1 MKKLSFVKK
10 ILKPL
15 FIFSLVFSVFS
26 LQTNLAYAVPT
37 QTEQNNSEANTNN
50 DSLQNTIH
58 NPENSPQTTPGNN
71 NSNNTNNDINN
82 PTNSS
87 SPNAES
93 TEAEINTCKDQV
105 GVLSWV
111 ICPSGALSAAATDT
125 IYNITEDF
133 LQINPLSD
141 QQKSP
146 VYTVWQYARNI
157 SNIIFIIFITI
168 AIFSQLTGLGINN
181 YGIKRILPRIIM
193 AAILVNLSY
202 VICTVAVDLSNIIG
216 ASLRGF
222 FENLQNQII
231 AESNL
236 EGIADFTIGNVLGA
250 AIGGGTILGVVISAT
265 GGGVSLIFAL
275 LPIAFS
281 ALLAVLTGLLT
292 VAARQ
297 AFVFVLVMIAPLPF
311 VAYLFPNTE
320 KYFGKWRDMLARML
334 VFYPLFSFLFGASGV
349 VAIVVATTTDNPLV
363 IILGIAIKYLPFF
376 AAWPLMKFSGTP
388 LAAISSAIDKATNPV
403 KNGLAGWSMSHAN
416 KRSAIHLGYSNMP
429 GAKLRRFLDQRKFER
444 EYDTE
449 QSARHRKNLAAERTL
464 KRIAS
469 ISDPDSM
476 GNDQWRK
483 KARSITERA
492 KIASISDTKKSTAEE
507 ALANTLSA
515 YGTHFSVKKGDRA
528 DKLGEQHG
536 EAYLMAMK
544 QKFTTVNQAQADQQ
558 FLLDQYL
565 KAAKTM
571 DTSDPSA
578 FNRLIKS
585 ASADL
590 GHLGEAAIMGQVIKT
605 SSEIEARRRTEAR
618 IIFTKFPHLKTSFR
632 AMSFDCAQINDNGFE
647 VDPNTGQQVEDEH
660 YNLLPGM
667 HHTPWQHYIGVHKQN
682 GTEITK
688 EQYDALSEKEA
699 KNYRKVKYMD
709 ITDDKSGKVQRIY
722 DDDAGYMKELLA
734 DDIAIGDPINQRYNF
749 SIGNARPTA
758 EQQAILKRFG
768 LDPNDL
774 EDDGI
779 LRRYHST
786 TSRALMDSKFKEHD
800 AGISPMTWAQ
810 TNMGYVNSPGQELI
824 AKMQSIDK
832 AAKPGA
838 ILTNDKFFVEQW
850 QKVLQSLNS
859 TEPGKTFSDYIT
871 DKDIALYQNVNG
883 APLDGLRLVT
893 DENGKQ
899 KWAEIAYSD
908 PSLTID
914 DLRNTVKHKLMP
926 KVAAKLASAFNRKV
940 SPNIA
945 DSQKKDGLLAL
956 RELAL
961 YLSQEG
967 ARNNDETIPFEQR
980 LNPNIDIFEG
990 KDPQILQTI
999 MQYGEML
1006 SQLTKAESKQALDG
1020 TSLTGSEHA
1029 AVSELQ
1035 ERLRQLERRLE
1046 IDRNDRDI
1054 TSINQNI
1061 RDLYAAGVTADRFC
1075 QNIHDY
1081 YNDNQHL
1088 HNYIDEID
1096 EILEHYLNGTAPSAD
1111 NFYDLQANTG
1121 GSMEDLCEE
1130 LCRFNEEH
1138 YL

>member
-1 MKKLSFVKK
+1 MRKLSFVKI

-15 FIFSLVFSVFS
+15 FILSLAFSMLT
-26 LQTNLAYAVPT
+26 LQTSPTYAVPST
-37 QTEQNNSEANTNN
+37 ATNPNDSQNDNNNALQDVIHNSEVQNPNTSN
-50 DSLQNTIH
+50 SNT
-58 NPENSPQTTPGNN
+58 EDT
-71 NSNNTNNDINN
+71 NSNNTDNTTEDE
-82 PTNSS
+82 
-87 SPNAES
+87 ES
-93 TEAEINTCKDQV
+93 TEEEINTCKDQV
-105 GVLSWV
+105 GVLSWI

-133 LQINPLSD
+133 LQINPLTSD
-141 QQKSP
+141 QESP
-146 VYTVWQYARNI
+146 VYVVWQYARNI
-157 SNIIFIIFITI
+157 SNIVFIIFIAI
-168 AIFSQLTGLGINN
+168 AIFSQLTGFGINN

-202 VICTVAVDLSNIIG
+202 VICTLAVDLSNVIG
-216 ASLRGF
+216 ASLRGL
-222 FENLQNQII
+222 FENLQNDII
-231 AESNL
+231 ARSNL
-236 EGIADFTIGNVLGA
+236 EGVADFTIGNVLGA
-250 AIGGGTILGVVISAT
+250 AITGGTILGVVISAT
-265 GGGVSLIFAL
+265 GGGISLMFAL
-275 LPIAFS
+275 IPIAFS

-320 KYFGKWRDMLARML
+320 KYFGKWRDMLVRML
-334 VFYPLFSFLFGASGV
+334 VFYPLFSFLFGASSV
-349 VAIVVATTTDNPLV
+349 VAIVVATTTDNPLI
-363 IILGIAIKYLPFF
+363 IILGIAIKYIPFF

-388 LAAISSAIDKATNPV
+388 LAAISSAVDKATNPA
-403 KNGLAGWSMSHAN
+403 KRGLSGWSMSHAN
-416 KRSAIHLGYSNMP
+416 KRREVHLGYSNMP

-469 ISDPDSM
+469 VSQPDAE

-483 KARSITERA
+483 KPRSITERA
-492 KIASISDTKKSTAEE
+492 KMASISDTKTATAQE

-515 YGTHFSVKKGDRA
+515 YGTHFSHKKGDRA
-528 DKLGEQHG
+528 GKLGDEHG
-536 EAYLMAMK
+536 EAYIEAMK

-571 DTSDPSA
+571 DSSDPSA
-578 FNRLIKS
+578 YNRLIKS

-605 SSEIEARRRTEAR
+605 SSEIESRRRTEAR
-618 IIFTKFPHLKTSFR
+618 IIFTKFPHLKTDFR
-632 AMSFDCAQINDNGFE
+632 AMTFDCAAINDNGFE
-647 VDPNTGQQVEDEH
+647 IDPNTGQQVEDEH

-667 HHTPWQHYIGVHKQN
+667 HHTPWQHYIGVHKET
-682 GTEITK
+682 GTEINK
-688 EQYDALSEKEA
+688 EQYDALGEKERQQ
-699 KNYRKVKYMD
+699 YRKVKYMN

-749 SIGNARPTA
+749 SIGNARPKE
-758 EQQAILKRFG
+758 EQQAILNRFG

-786 TSRALMDSKFKEHD
+786 TSRAMMDSKFKEHD
-800 AGISPMTWAQ
+800 AGVSPMTWAQ
-810 TNMGYVNSPGQELI
+810 TNMGYVNTPGQWLI
-824 AKMQSIDK
+824 ATMQSIDK

-850 QKVLQSLNS
+850 QKVFQSLNS

-883 APLDGLRLVT
+883 APLDGLRLIT
-893 DENGKQ
+893 DENGNQ
-899 KWAEIAYSD
+899 KWTEISHND

-956 RELAL
+956 RELAM

-967 ARNNDETIPFEQR
+967 ARNNNDSIPFEDR

-990 KDPQILQTI
+990 KDPEILRTI
-999 MQYGEML
+999 MQYGEVL
-1006 SQLTKAESKQALDG
+1006 SQLTKIESKEPLTSD
-1020 TSLTGSEHA
+1020 SLTQSEHA

-1035 ERLRQLERRLE
+1035 ERLRLLERRLE
-1046 IDRNDRDI
+1046 IDRNDSDI
-1054 TSINQNI
+1054 TTINQNI
-1061 RDLYAAGVTADRFC
+1061 RDLYATSNMTMDRFC

-1081 YNDNQHL
+1081 YDDNQHL
-1088 HNYIDEID
+1088 RTHLEDVD
-1096 EILEHYLNGTAPSAD
+1096 QILERYMNGTAPDSD
-1111 NFYDLQANTG
+1111 NFYDLQASTG
-1121 GSMEDLCEE
+1121 GSIEELCDE
-1130 LCRFNEEH
+1130 LCRFNEDH
-1138 YL
+1138 YY